1 MIRIIDITYICLKYD
16 LEDFLVSLKLN
27 KFFQFGSKIKRLFY
41 KKIDAPLEQRFRMA
55 LEELGPVYIKLGQI
69 IATRK
74 DLLPSRFSKELEQLR
89 DNVKSEFIDINKIFD
104 VRMFYTA
111 LSRAMYL
118 DQIYLISN

>member
-74 DLLPSRFSKELEQLR
+74 DL
-89 DNVKSEFIDINKIFD
+89 
-104 VRMFYTA
+104 
-111 LSRAMYL
+111 
-118 DQIYLISN
+118 